1 MIYIYQFG
9 DLLIGLV
16 IISLLLIRSYTGL
29 QVFSVFY
36 GVGDGIF
43 TTTMNSLLVF
53 RVDEE
58 LRAAGL
64 GLGNMLLSLGI
75 VAGPPVAGLEAIIIE
90 RIYFNTK
97 IQALQCL
104 PRCSLYNMQ
113 TSITN
118 VEAWERM
125 YLKFPSLSIMLDEK
139 RNSSF

>member
-53 RVDEE
+53 SVDEE

-75 VAGPPVAGLEAIIIE
+75 VAGPPVAGLLVDMSDCYTWAFFMAGIVTQLAGLMPLVLFFFKKKKDDGPKGYEIRE
-90 RIYFNTK
+90 TR
-97 IQALQCL
+97 L
-104 PRCSLYNMQ
+104 
-113 TSITN
+113 
-118 VEAWERM
+118 
-125 YLKFPSLSIMLDEK
+125 
-139 RNSSF
+139 